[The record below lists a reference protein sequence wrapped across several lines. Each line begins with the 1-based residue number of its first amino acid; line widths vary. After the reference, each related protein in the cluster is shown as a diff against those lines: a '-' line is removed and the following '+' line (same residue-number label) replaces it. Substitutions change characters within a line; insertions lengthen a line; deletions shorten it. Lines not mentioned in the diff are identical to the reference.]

1 MAGLVISSTILDE
14 VRGYVLSIFLDDC
27 SRCVFSSNLRR
38 LTSCRTD
45 LCSLMSD
52 DAVSNFPETF
62 SDFTISV
69 PEVVTVT
76 VELLMEDSTV
86 VVVRVVLMERCE
98 AGVALK
104 VQVVGLFTFGG
115 RRNVVSWC
123 GLDLGC
129 WL

>member
-1 MAGLVISSTILDE
+1 MAGLVITSTILDE
-14 VRGYVLSIFLDDC
+14 VRGHTLSIFLDDC
-27 SRCVFSSNLRR
+27 SRCCFSSNLRR
-38 LTSCRTD
+38 LKSCRTD
-45 LCSLMSD
+45 SCSSMSD
-52 DAVSNFPETF
+52 AAVTNLPETF
-62 SDFTISV
+62 SDFTI
-69 PEVVTVT
+69 PEVVRVA
-76 VELLMEDSTV
+76 VELLIEDSTV

-104 VQVVGLFTFGG
+104 VQVVGLFTFGE